1 MQTSTDQ
8 STAQKYKIS
17 KLSANGDP
25 GTIARAT
32 VKDEEDLDVV
42 PDPELLSDQDE
53 GIVDDDEG
61 RFFGGGITKD
71 TAEVLDFIDEQD
83 KDHLRV
89 SPR

>member
-17 KLSANGDP
+17 KLSANRDH
-25 GTIARAT
+25 GTLARST
-32 VKDEEDLDVV
+32 VKDEEDIDEI
-42 PDPELLSDQDE
+42 PDPELLPDQDE